1 LAESNGFQP
10 ETELA
15 KAKLLARTSSKVEK
29 RERMFMLVLSEKIK
43 NRPIDHR
50 KVMYDLKVDSH

>member
-1 LAESNGFQP
+1 MAESNGYQT

-29 RERMFMLVLSEKIK
+29 SERMFMLVLSDNSKIEQLIVEKLCMI
-43 NRPIDHR
+43 
-50 KVMYDLKVDSH
+50 